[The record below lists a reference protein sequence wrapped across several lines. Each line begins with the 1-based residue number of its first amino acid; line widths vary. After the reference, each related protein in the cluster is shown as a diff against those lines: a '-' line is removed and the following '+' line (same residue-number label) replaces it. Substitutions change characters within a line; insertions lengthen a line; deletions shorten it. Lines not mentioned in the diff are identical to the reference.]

1 MKFKNPQ
8 NDYVEESWCP
18 WLYALLFCPLY
29 LLFKG
34 IYRHFFLS
42 LIVILVTSW
51 TIVVPVLT
59 WIVYTLAA
67 PSIVAESYLR
77 KGWVEVKPL
86 PKKTNSFLEKIST
99 INAETLFFLA
109 AGGLVLWILATV
121 FGK

>member
-18 WLYALLFCPLY
+18 WIYALFFGPLY
-29 LLFKG
+29 FLFKG

-59 WIVYTLAA
+59 WVVYMFAA

-77 KGWVEVKPL
+77 KGWVEVKPAQNTD
-86 PKKTNSFLEKIST
+86 PFLGNILKINGET
-99 INAETLFFLA
+99 IFFVA
-109 AGGLVLWILATV
+109 SGGLVLWILATV
-121 FGK
+121 FA

>member
-8 NDYVEESWCP
+8 NDYVEDSAWPFVC
-18 WLYALLFCPLY
+18 ALLFGPLY
-29 LLFKG
+29 FLFKG

-59 WIVYTLAA
+59 WIVYAFA
-67 PSIVAESYLR
+67 SPSIVAEFYLR

-99 INAETLFFLA
+99 INAEQAFFGVVA
-109 AGGLVLWILATV
+109 LVLVSMLFTA

>member
-29 LLFKG
+29 FLFKG

-59 WIVYTLAA
+59 WIVYAFAA

-99 INAETLFFLA
+99 INAEQAFFGVFALFVVSA
-109 AGGLVLWILATV
+109 LVSIL
-121 FGK
+121 GK